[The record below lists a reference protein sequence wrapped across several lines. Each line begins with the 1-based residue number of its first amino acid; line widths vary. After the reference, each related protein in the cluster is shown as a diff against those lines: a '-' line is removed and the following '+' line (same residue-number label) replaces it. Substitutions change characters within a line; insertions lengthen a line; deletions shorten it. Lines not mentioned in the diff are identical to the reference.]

1 MICGSLWV
9 LAPSPPPGAPLG
21 GSGGS
26 LKEKLTPFLK
36 SPPWQTIELMYHM
49 NFLRVFSVFA
59 VMAVQGA
66 TAAHLGGSGGI
77 LKEKLI
83 PFLKSPPLKTIEL
96 MYHMIFYMYFQFLP
110 LWRRRRQRRHPWE
123 GLGVS

>member
-21 GSGGS
+21 GSRGS
-26 LKEKLTPFLK
+26 LEEKLTPFLK

-49 NFLRVFSVFA
+49 NFLRVFSIFA
-59 VMAVQGA
+59 VMAVQAA

-96 MYHMIFYMYFQFLP
+96 MYYMIFLLFIQFLP
-110 LWRRRRQRRHPWE
+110 LQRRWRQRRRPWE